1 MKKGKKSQIGCSL
14 PELSTTHVR
23 TIFAPLSYHSR
34 TTLVPLSYH
43 SRTMCVPTL
52 RGKTLQNCGIPTRNH
67 ESMFLGTRSP
77 ASRTSQHG
85 EPRESSHAQFNR
97 GETRKVELVSFPC
110 LLPCARQAW
119 RPFGTT
125 LSSIPWWAK
134 DSLRSWSPRTA
145 AVAAGRG
152 CTRRTSRS

>member
-1 MKKGKKSQIGCSL
+1 MTKWLLFARAQHHSRSYFY
-14 PELSTTHVR
+14 VR
-23 TIFAPLSYHSR
+23 TTFAPLSYHSR
-34 TTLVPLSYH
+34 TTLVPLPYH

-52 RGKTLQNCGIPTRNH
+52 RGKTLKTAAFQLRIISR
-67 ESMFLGTRSP
+67 SFLGTRSP

-97 GETRKVELVSFPC
+97 DETRKVELVSFPC

-125 LSSIPWWAK
+125 LSSMPWWAK

-152 CTRRTSRS
+152 CTRRTSRR